1 MKTVVSHTAQAATP
15 TRLFHSSA
23 LLQRNV
29 YQVNIVLRM
38 CVVLVDGGGAKAVQ
52 NFVSLKIAA
61 ISVLAVI
68 LHPAWPCPF
77 YTPAELAERPRRFR
91 NFQCFY
97 PPAVRLSYIIWDI
110 KINTINWFQ
119 I

>member
-1 MKTVVSHTAQAATP
+1 MLAIALAQAATP
-15 TRLFHSSA
+15 TRLFRSSA

-38 CVVLVDGGGAKAVQ
+38 CIVLVDGSDAKAVHK
-52 NFVSLKIAA
+52 FVSLKIAA

-77 YTPAELAERPRRFR
+77 YTPAELAERPHRFR

-97 PPAVRLSYIIWDI
+97 PPAVRLRVLAT
-110 KINTINWFQ
+110 N
-119 I
+119 

>member
-1 MKTVVSHTAQAATP
+1 
-15 TRLFHSSA
+15 
-23 LLQRNV
+23 
-29 YQVNIVLRM
+29 M

-91 NFQCFY
+91 NSQCFY
-97 PPAVRLSYIIWDI
+97 PPAVRLSFFLTKSIVG
-110 KINTINWFQ
+110 TACRSSEGRRPCLGRPSRRSLARAEGPV
-119 I
+119 